1 MDLADQRL
9 FCNFTAKIKNLYV
22 KNKEIPTTR
31 TGLSIKF

>member
-22 KNKEIPTTR
+22 KNKESPTTR
-31 TGLSIKF
+31 AGLPIKF